1 MTFRLIKLISG
12 IRRVSAIYMQLFFSQ
27 VGKTHEEI
35 DKIARLL
42 PFVSHKDEEIDI
54 TETIDPGKLLPGK
67 PISNDDPSNS
77 VIVPLIKHSVYSS
90 HTCIQVHSL
99 RDPYPCRF

>member
-1 MTFRLIKLISG
+1 M
-12 IRRVSAIYMQLFFSQ
+12 Q
-27 VGKTHEEI
+27 VGKTHEEM

-67 PISNDDPSNS
+67 STSSGQFRGFVPFDQIFRLS
-77 VIVPLIKHSVYSS
+77 VAHR
-90 HTCIQVHSL
+90 CSL
-99 RDPYPCRF
+99 